1 MKFPASMTSFGRG
14 DETDGTTGWTVEIK
28 TVNHKFSDIRIKI
41 PRQLNSLEEKIRKEV
56 TRYFSRGHV
65 DVIITP
71 TGLNTDAKEFH
82 VNKTLAR
89 QYYKCLLQLKR
100 EMAIPTSANDLT
112 LLANY
117 PDVIKTIEQQVDVDQ
132 IWSSLQTVILQ
143 ALNICQ
149 DMREREGVSLKKDLL
164 ERIHSI
170 HDTVNRIEA
179 RVPDLVTQK
188 KTALQERITKLLAN
202 SEISPERFDQEV
214 ALLADKLD
222 VTEEIVRLRSHI
234 NQFQHFLDLNEP
246 VGRRLDFLLQEFLR
260 EINTTASKISDA
272 SIAHLTVELKNEVE
286 KIREQVQNLE

>member
-1 MKFPASMTSFGRG
+1 MTSFGRG
-14 DETDGTTGWTVEIK
+14 DETDGTTGWTVEIR
-28 TVNHKFSDIRIKI
+28 TVNHKFCDIRIKI
-41 PRQLNSLEEKIRKEV
+41 PRQLNSLEEKIKKEV

-71 TGLNTDAKEFH
+71 TGLNTDSKEFH

-100 EMAIPTSANDLT
+100 EMAIPASANDLT

-117 PDVIKTIEQQVDVDQ
+117 PDVIKTIEQQIDVDQ

-164 ERIHSI
+164 ERIDSI
-170 HDTVNRIEA
+170 QDTVNGIETRI
-179 RVPDLVTQK
+179 PDLVTQK
-188 KTALQERITKLLAN
+188 KTALQERIVKLLAN

-234 NQFQHFLDLNEP
+234 NQFRHFLALNEP